1 MNFRIIE
8 PTQQQ
13 EEAEYKLF
21 KKYYKNRLDL
31 TIQEIQTT
39 LQIGPSKWRRFTR
52 RLKEE
57 EKIIRSPGTHKIVE
71 YDETIR
77 TRGRPK
83 LSFKEFEE
91 LYLKFKELYENR
103 LDLSKTMI
111 LEELNITNYT
121 YHKLRHRYTCETG
134 MIRHSNMYWTKLVKI

>member
-52 RLKEE
+52 RIKEE

-71 YDETIR
+71 YD
-77 TRGRPK
+77 
-83 LSFKEFEE
+83 
-91 LYLKFKELYENR
+91 
-103 LDLSKTMI
+103 
-111 LEELNITNYT
+111 
-121 YHKLRHRYTCETG
+121 
-134 MIRHSNMYWTKLVKI
+134 